1 VQSKEGEEMITLTRE
16 EAQQVLDALEGSI
29 DAQEWEI
36 NDHITKY
43 GEWYRPKRVEYM
55 KQQLANTNSTIET
68 LRARLSA
75 PEPEPLEYWNAVEGW
90 VKLDEVRQHFDS
102 VGCGTIYKKPGEGR
116 QPLYPIPPQREWQG
130 LTDEEMSEAYN
141 VNYSIY
147 KEHVEYVDFVL
158 IYRAIEAKLKERNT

>member
-1 VQSKEGEEMITLTRE
+1 MITLTRE
-16 EAQQVLDALEGSI
+16 KAQQVLDALEGSI

-75 PEPEPLEYWNAVEGW
+75 PE
-90 VKLDEVRQHFDS
+90 H
-102 VGCGTIYKKPGEGR
+102 
-116 QPLYPIPPQREWQG
+116 EWQG
-130 LTDEEMSEAYN
+130 LTDEEIRQLEIMEDEEEER
-141 VNYSIY
+141 
-147 KEHVEYVDFVL
+147 KGWCDPKLL
-158 IYRAIEAKLKERNT
+158 IAWTEAKLKEKNT

>member
-1 VQSKEGEEMITLTRE
+1 MITLTRE

-75 PEPEPLEYWNAVEGW
+75 PEPEPVRLRRGDILRCIETNELCTVWATSTTGKTLVKWKENDFGEYTAEQIGDLFWLEP
-90 VKLDEVRQHFDS
+90 
-102 VGCGTIYKKPGEGR
+102 KPE
-116 QPLYPIPPQREWQG
+116 
-130 LTDEEMSEAYN
+130 S
-141 VNYSIY
+141 S
-147 KEHVEYVDFVL
+147 KSS
-158 IYRAIEAKLKERNT
+158 